1 MRILLSG
8 ATGFIGKS
16 FVDSCYKDYEIHCI
30 VRQTSDTRCLDN
42 KVAIHRFSELK
53 QLYDVASEIRPD
65 VLIHLAG
72 LFLSNHDEDSIEE
85 LLHSNIVFS
94 TVLFDAVNEAG
105 CNKILN
111 FGSYWQNY
119 NGEDYCPVNLY
130 AATKQSVEDILRF
143 YSDAKGSRVITLALF
158 DTYGKN
164 DKRKK
169 ILNIVNDLRDGDV
182 LEMTGG
188 EQRVYMVHISDII
201 KAIRITIDMLF
212 QEQKGGY
219 QKFFLRD
226 ENPIR
231 LRDLVNLLIR
241 VHNKSVGI
249 KYGVRPYRD
258 REIMNPEGIGQVLPG
273 WKPEVSLE
281 DGLRNMIKK

>member
-8 ATGFIGKS
+8 ATGFIGRS
-16 FVDSCYKDYEIHCI
+16 FIDSCAREYEIHCI

-42 KVAIHRFSELK
+42 KVAIHRFSEVK

-119 NGEDYCPVNLY
+119 NGKDYCPVNLY

-143 YSDAKGSRVITLALF
+143 YSDAKGSRVITLTIF
-158 DTYGKN
+158 DTYGEN

-169 ILNIVNDLRDGDV
+169 ILNIVNDLKDGDM

-201 KAIRITIDMLF
+201 SAIKITIELLF
-212 QEQKGGY
+212 REQEGDY

-231 LRDLVNLLIR
+231 LRDLVDLMIR
-241 VHNKSVGI
+241 VQNKRVDI
-249 KYGVRPYRD
+249 EYGAKPYRE
-258 REIMNPEGIGQVLPG
+258 REIMNPDGIGRVLP
-273 WKPEVSLE
+273 
-281 DGLRNMIKK
+281 DGNPKYPLRMD